1 MNVTKN
7 NIYKNMSNIFIFII
21 ILITIF
27 LIIELCIKYHAKKEP
42 VYYDV
47 LTPLVDDGKNMKYCL
62 NGCVRGMCN
71 KDIDNKGGC
80 KYNFQCSYCQ
90 DRPTHMFYARFNK
103 EKSVVPIYDRSKE
116 LNNKQKSKLNRRI
129 DENNSYVK
137 LLNTKIDIL
146 NQ

>member
-1 MNVTKN
+1 MNSN
-7 NIYKNMSNIFIFII
+7 NIYNFLLTIFIFII

-27 LIIELCIKYHAKKEP
+27 LIVDLCIKYRRKKEGIS
-42 VYYDV
+42 YNV

-71 KDIDNKGGC
+71 KNIDNKGGC

-90 DRPTHMFYARFNK
+90 DKPTHMFYARFNK
-103 EKSVVPIYDRSKE
+103 EKKVVPIYDRSKE
-116 LNNKQKSKLNRRI
+116 LNNKQKKKLNERI

-137 LLNTKIDIL
+137 LLNKKINTL
-146 NQ
+146 NK